1 MKCACGECY
10 ITMYEIFEIK
20 LKPRENDFQK
30 KLDQAAKFGWHID
43 GMNLVKIDG
52 GLQYV
57 LDLSHFNVRC
67 LVNELFPIEEGEW
80 SPEDYPTRD
89 GIIRTVMTEVETFLN
104 VEIDE
109 IRRIVKHGR

>member
-1 MKCACGECY
+1 MKNMEPSSV
-10 ITMYEIFEIK
+10 YEIFEIK
-20 LKPRENDFQK
+20 LRPKENDVQK
-30 KLDQAAKFGWHID
+30 KLDQAAKLGWHIN
-43 GMNLVKIDG
+43 GMNLVKVDG

-67 LVNELFPIEEGEW
+67 LVGELFPIEEGEW
-80 SPEDYPTRD
+80 SPEDYPARE
-89 GIIRTVMTEVETFLN
+89 GIIRTVMSELGAFLN